1 MHNTHPCTGSTPQ
14 CKCAVASYTSCP
26 GINPRSRVQVRSFY
40 VIFHWL
46 IVNLNMA
53 EEQWRQ
59 PKRLLTGARVS
70 GPFGDFY
77 DNPDPNIRRRKRLR
91 IYGIVTGACGER
103 KYTVQFDSGQV
114 LECFSNT
121 LRLETATASLPPE
134 EVQAAVADVE
144 AEGNHAEEAARIIQ
158 DNEAAAN
165 DGDEEHL
172 PQESPEAEDEEGAED
187 QADAASACSA
197 TDEAEPAQRPVGT
210 VEQAPTE
217 DSTMYAGRKQA
228 ALRRIAG
235 MKDQVVVINSG
246 RSLSLEWK
254 VVAESK
260 PDIEEDDDI
269 SELGLKNLEDITRV
283 QYNILIAHLFLKL
296 TFRVSLSCLLLFC
309 FYFCILT
316 TIFCFFFI
324 IQELE
329 V

>member
-1 MHNTHPCTGSTPQ
+1 M
-14 CKCAVASYTSCP
+14 
-26 GINPRSRVQVRSFY
+26 
-40 VIFHWL
+40 
-46 IVNLNMA
+46 
-53 EEQWRQ
+53 
-59 PKRLLTGARVS
+59 
-70 GPFGDFY
+70 
-77 DNPDPNIRRRKRLR
+77 
-91 IYGIVTGACGER
+91 
-103 KYTVQFDSGQV
+103 

-121 LRLETATASLPPE
+121 LCLETATASLPPE
-134 EVQAAVADVE
+134 EVQTAVADIE
-144 AEGNHAEEAARIIQ
+144 AEGNRAEEAARIVQ

-165 DGDEEHL
+165 DEDEEHL
-172 PQESPEAEDEEGAED
+172 PQESPKAEDEEGAED

-217 DSTMYAGRKQA
+217 DSTTYDGRKQA

-260 PDIEEDDDI
+260 PDSEEDDDI
-269 SELGLKNLEDITRV
+269 SELGLKKLEDITRV

-296 TFRVSLSCLLLFC
+296 TFRVSLSCLLLFG

-316 TIFCFFFI
+316 TIFCFFLLSKNWKSKVVKSNEI
-324 IQELE
+324 VQEANAKERGSRMYHLQKE
-329 V
+329 NF